1 LIAVFA
7 SQEEL
12 PELLSKLCLADG
24 FHYSTSPEAKH
35 GLCPHSSY
43 PVDLLIDATSHYL
56 NKAPINLKDIF
67 GDRFEKVEIFY
78 SSPERYTQCKYVDFL
93 NTKERATVTSPEYID
108 QLSRSIVEPRKGGQ
122 NSVNWKMKSG
132 DFFPYA
138 DCDHCYWTGFFSSRQ
153 GLKRLERVGSS
164 FLHAARQIESI
175 RKLQIRPAM
184 PIVSGKLQ
192 GISKLT
198 SSARSWNESP
208 LYVLDDAM
216 GVAQHH
222 DAVAGVLNNSIPSVF
237 PINFLIVLTTRFL
250 CHYERRNSM

>member
-1 LIAVFA
+1 
-7 SQEEL
+7 
-12 PELLSKLCLADG
+12 
-24 FHYSTSPEAKH
+24 
-35 GLCPHSSY
+35 
-43 PVDLLIDATSHYL
+43 VDLLIDATIHYL
-56 NKAPINLKDIF
+56 NNGPINLTDIF
-67 GDRFEKVEIFY
+67 GERFEKVEIFY
-78 SSPERYTQCKYVDFL
+78 STPERYTQCKYVDFL
-93 NTKERATVTSPEYID
+93 NTRERDATVTSPEYID
-108 QLSRSIVEPRKGGQ
+108 QVSGNIVAPRNGGEI
-122 NSVNWKMKSG
+122 SVNWKMKSG

-184 PIVSGKLQ
+184 PLVNGKHQ

-198 SSARSWNESP
+198 SSARTWNESP

-222 DAVAGVLNNSIPSVF
+222 DAVAGALNNSIPSVF
-237 PINFLIVLTTRFL
+237 PINFLIVITTRFF
-250 CHYERRNSM
+250 CH